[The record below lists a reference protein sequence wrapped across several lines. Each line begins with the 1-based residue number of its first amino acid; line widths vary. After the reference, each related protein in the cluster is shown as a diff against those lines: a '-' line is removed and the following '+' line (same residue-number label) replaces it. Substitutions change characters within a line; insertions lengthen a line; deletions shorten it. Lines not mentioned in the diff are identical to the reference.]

1 VYLEVSKD
9 ELKARL
15 LSSPRREEIPV
26 ECDINQVVEFYSR

>member
-15 LSSPRREEIPV
+15 LSLPKREEIPV
-26 ECDINQVVEFYSR
+26 ECDIGQVVEFYSR